1 MLQTDLAAPIPA
13 NASCSVSVNPA
24 TGAEVGRYP
33 CHDIDAQY
41 AILDAAH
48 DAHRIWRD
56 IDVQNRE
63 RHFAQMGAVL
73 RDRLDQLASL
83 ITAEMGKPITAAKAE
98 IEKCA
103 FLCDWYAANTA
114 TLLRDEEPDV
124 GGNGAA
130 RVIYQPLGTILGV
143 MPWNFP
149 FWQVLR
155 AAVPIMAA
163 GNGFVL
169 KHADNVQGS
178 ARALADVFDA
188 AGFPAGIFGV
198 LNVRRHDLSRLIAD
212 SRIAA
217 VTVTAGASAGAAIA
231 ADAGRNLKKSLL
243 ELGGTD
249 PFIIL
254 ADADLD
260 RAVAA
265 AVAARFQNCG
275 QVCIA
280 AKRLI
285 VERPVAAEFTQR
297 FVSAVRKLAQGD
309 PADPDTQLGPMAR
322 DRARQEL
329 HAQVAESIRRGAT
342 LLAGGE
348 IPDGP
353 GYYYPATVLADVT
366 PDMPVFREETFGPV
380 APIII
385 AEDAEDAIRIANDSD
400 FGLAG
405 AVWSADAA
413 KAYAMA
419 ERLDTG
425 GVFING
431 VAASDPR
438 VPIGGVKA
446 SGFGR
451 ELSHFG
457 LREFCNA
464 KLVWARP

>member
-1 MLQTDLAAPIPA
+1 MLQTDLTAPILA
-13 NASCSVSVNPA
+13 NAPFSVSVNPA
-24 TGAEVGRYP
+24 TGEEVGRYP
-33 CHDIDAQY
+33 CHDIDAQD
-41 AILDAAH
+41 AILDAAST
-48 DAHRIWRD
+48 AQRIWRD
-56 IDVQNRE
+56 IDVQDRE
-63 RHFAQMGAVL
+63 RSFARLGAVL
-73 RDRLDQLASL
+73 RDRLDQLANL
-83 ITAEMGKPITAAKAE
+83 ITAEMGKPITAARAE

-103 FLCDWYAANTA
+103 FMCDWYAANSA

-124 GGNGAA
+124 GGNGTA

-178 ARALADVFDA
+178 ARALADMFDA
-188 AGFPAGIFGV
+188 AAFPAGLFGV

-231 ADAGRNLKKSLL
+231 ADAGRHLKKSLL

-260 RAVAA
+260 RAVEA
-265 AVAARFQNCG
+265 AVTARFQNCG

-285 VERPVAAEFTQR
+285 VERPVSAAFAER
-297 FVSAVRKLAQGD
+297 FVAAVRKLAQGD
-309 PADPDTQLGPMAR
+309 PADPHTQLGPMAR
-322 DRARQEL
+322 DRARQEI
-329 HAQVAESIRRGAT
+329 HAQLSESLRRGAT
-342 LLAGGE
+342 LLLGGD
-348 IPDGP
+348 IPEGP
-353 GYYYPATVLADVT
+353 GYFYPATVLTDIT

-380 APIII
+380 APIIV
-385 AEDAEDAIRIANDSD
+385 AEDADDAIRIANDSD

-405 AVWSADAA
+405 AVWSSTPA
-413 KAYAMA
+413 KAYSIAQ
-419 ERLDTG
+419 RLDTG

-438 VPIGGVKA
+438 VPIGGIKA

-464 KLVWARP
+464 KLVWTRP

>member
-1 MLQTDLAAPIPA
+1 MLQTDLAPPPPGNAPFTI
-13 NASCSVSVNPA
+13 SVNPA
-24 TGAEVGRYP
+24 TGEEVGRYP
-33 CHDIDAQY
+33 CHDVAAQDAVLDAARDAQRNWGGIDAQE
-41 AILDAAH
+41 
-48 DAHRIWRD
+48 
-56 IDVQNRE
+56 RE
-63 RHFAQMGAVL
+63 RFFVRLGAVL
-73 RDRLDQLASL
+73 RDRIDLLAGL
-83 ITAEMGKPITAAKAE
+83 ITAEMGKPVTAAKAE

-103 FLCDWYAANTA
+103 FLCDWYAENAA

-130 RVIYQPLGTILGV
+130 RVVYQPLGTILGV

-163 GNGFVL
+163 GNAFVL

-178 ARALADVFDA
+178 ARALADAFDA
-188 AGFPAGIFGV
+188 AAFPAGLFGV

-217 VTVTAGASAGAAIA
+217 VTVTAGAAAGAAIA

-249 PFIIL
+249 PFIVL

-260 RAVAA
+260 RAVEA
-265 AVAARFQNCG
+265 AVTARFQNCG

-285 VERPVAAEFTQR
+285 VERPVLAAFTER
-297 FVSAVRKLAQGD
+297 FVAAVRKLVQGD
-309 PADPDTQLGPMAR
+309 PGDAATQLGPMAR

-329 HAQVAESIRRGAT
+329 HAQVAESVRRGAT
-342 LLAGGE
+342 VLLGGE
-348 IPDGP
+348 VPEGA
-353 GYYYPATVLADVT
+353 GYYYPATVLTDIT

-380 APIII
+380 APIIV

-405 AVWSADAA
+405 ALWSSDAA
-413 KAYAMA
+413 KAHAIA
-419 ERLDTG
+419 KRLETG

-431 VAASDPR
+431 IAASDPR
-438 VPIGGVKA
+438 VPIGGIKA

-464 KLVWARP
+464 KLVWARD

>member
-1 MLQTDLAAPIPA
+1 MLQTDFAAPVSS
-13 NASCSVSVNPA
+13 NAPFTISVNPA
-24 TGAEVGRYP
+24 TGEEVGRYP
-33 CHDIDAQY
+33 CHDVAAQD
-41 AILDAAH
+41 AILDAAR
-48 DAHRIWRD
+48 DAQRNWGNINA
-56 IDVQNRE
+56 QERE
-63 RHFAQMGAVL
+63 RFFARLGAVL
-73 RDRLDQLASL
+73 RDRIGLLAGL
-83 ITAEMGKPITAAKAE
+83 ITSEMGKPVTAANAE

-103 FLCDWYAANTA
+103 FLCDWYAENAA

-124 GGNGAA
+124 GGNGTA

-163 GNGFVL
+163 GNAFVL

-178 ARALADVFDA
+178 ARAIADAFDA
-188 AGFPAGIFGV
+188 AAFPAGIFGV

-212 SRIAA
+212 NRIAA
-217 VTVTAGASAGAAIA
+217 VTVTAGAAAGAAIA

-260 RAVAA
+260 RAVEA
-265 AVAARFQNCG
+265 AVTARFQNCG

-285 VERPVAAEFTQR
+285 VERPIAAAFTER
-297 FVSAVRKLAQGD
+297 FVAAVRKLAQGD
-309 PADPDTQLGPMAR
+309 PCDAATQLGPMAR

-329 HAQVAESIRRGAT
+329 HVQVSESIRLGAT
-342 LLAGGE
+342 VLLGGE
-348 IPDGP
+348 VPGGA
-353 GYYYPATVLADVT
+353 GYYYPATVLTDIT

-380 APIII
+380 APIIV
-385 AEDAEDAIRIANDSD
+385 ADDAEDAVRIANDSD

-405 AVWSADAA
+405 AVWSSNAE
-413 KAYAMA
+413 KAYDVAQ
-419 ERLDTG
+419 RLDTG

-464 KLVWARP
+464 KLVWARL